1 MAACERIEV
10 QSIPGFHGSAGGLW
24 STWIACVSRKSRCFL
39 VCLVTVWER
48 FLFLQRGML
57 GHLTRD
63 LETQNLGF

>member
-1 MAACERIEV
+1 MEHLDCMRIPEK
-10 QSIPGFHGSAGGLW
+10 PL
-24 STWIACVSRKSRCFL
+24 FL